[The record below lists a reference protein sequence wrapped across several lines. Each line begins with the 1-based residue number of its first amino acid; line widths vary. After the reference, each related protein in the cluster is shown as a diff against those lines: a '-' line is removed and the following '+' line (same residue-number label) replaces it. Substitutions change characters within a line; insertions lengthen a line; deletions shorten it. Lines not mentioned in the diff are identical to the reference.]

1 MKCIICGKEIERSM
15 YSHKPLCSSECF
27 DEDFWNTVL
36 NDEAIIIDGVCY
48 HDGGCNETVHSSLL
62 GFGGKEFIIKRND
75 GTIIRTNNLWH
86 NGTVPANRNVEDN
99 AVFIK

>member
-36 NDEAIIIDGVCY
+36 NDEAIMMVGVMKQY
-48 HDGGCNETVHSSLL
+48 TLH
-62 GFGGKEFIIKRND
+62 F
-75 GTIIRTNNLWH
+75 
-86 NGTVPANRNVEDN
+86 
-99 AVFIK
+99 